1 MIYCMSDIHG
11 EVERF
16 EQMLDLIGFSG
27 EDTLYIIGDVID
39 RHPGGAALLRKILDT
54 PNMVMLLG
62 NHEKMCLETLGPNT
76 FEGAQA
82 RWYRNGGDITHGELN
97 LWPEEDV
104 RRLLDDIASLPLH
117 LEVEVGG
124 QIYHLVH
131 GFPGETERDQV
142 WGRPNA
148 DTPRPFPDRIA
159 IFGHTAACRL
169 YDDMDHPF
177 RIWYGDGMIDIDCGC
192 AYRSEHKRLGCLRL
206 DDMKEFYV

>member
-142 WGRPNA
+142 WGAPQRGYPPPL
-148 DTPRPFPDRIA
+148 PRQDRRVRS
-159 IFGHTAACRL
+159 HRRL
-169 YDDMDHPF
+169 QT
-177 RIWYGDGMIDIDCGC
+177 
-192 AYRSEHKRLGCLRL
+192 L
-206 DDMKEFYV
+206 